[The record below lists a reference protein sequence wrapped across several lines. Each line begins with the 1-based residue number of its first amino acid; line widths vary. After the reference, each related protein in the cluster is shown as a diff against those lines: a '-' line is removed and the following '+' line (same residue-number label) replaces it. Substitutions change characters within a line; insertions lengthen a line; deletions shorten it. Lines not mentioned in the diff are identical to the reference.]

1 MEKLNYF
8 VIGSVASN
16 ISKMNNREL
25 QKLAEMLVGSVG
37 EKFSDYLAF
46 AIQDE
51 QIRKNE
57 ITEMETIW

>member
-25 QKLAEMLVGSVG
+25 QKLAEILVGSVG
-37 EKFSDYLAF
+37 EKFSDYLTF

-57 ITEMETIW
+57 ITERETIW